1 MSKIDIDKFICNL
14 FAQGALP
21 KGSKERVYVENA
33 LYDCGYE
40 YYAGE
45 IVERKETF

>member
-21 KGSKERVYVENA
+21 EGSKERAYVENA
-33 LYDCGYE
+33 LQD
-40 YYAGE
+40 
-45 IVERKETF
+45 